1 MFLIGI
7 VGYFFGRIIQSAVS
21 RQREYLADA
30 SAVQYTRNPDGIAGA
45 LEALRREFD
54 VSNVLIEAGGGLTGA
69 LLREGL
75 IDEAWVF
82 VGPRLLADE
91 EAFGPARGF
100 TTMRIEDGV
109 PMRLLSV
116 HRRGPDAL
124 LHYRFGG

>member
-1 MFLIGI
+1 MVLM
-7 VGYFFGRIIQSAVS
+7 
-21 RQREYLADA
+21 L
-30 SAVQYTRNPDGIAGA
+30 
-45 LEALRREFD
+45 LRRGVDYFPYLMAGTFPWLHWNTSCRPSPI
-54 VSNVLIEAGGGLTGA
+54 VSDCSGSLTGA